1 MEFHFYYLSLT
12 YWNIKMQIR
21 LNKIISAILIT
32 IVLGAALSIA
42 QFIVSRP
49 VSSLHHHIPVDASV
63 YFKVNNP
70 NLLRR
75 FFFDFLFEA
84 ELQKKDYQQLDYRRR
99 VKNIPITG
107 IDISKEVYVFYENWS
122 GESIIGILFH
132 VDDEKAF
139 AEFARGSS
147 TFIAAFNENI
157 AALIIGPE
165 SLLQSE
171 ESTLSLYANDLLQPN
186 PDRTPARIAFSEG
199 NKKNLF
205 QLYVKGDER
214 SLIRNI
220 NLELFMDN
228 NFIEITGS
236 GERNPTRIDTDSTLY
251 TYIEKRNTDRNC
263 LEINA
268 GKLPDTLNRYLNKV
282 LLEVGVD
289 LPDISSQQLFIYAL
303 EIDNINGAMALLP
316 KFDGIFR
323 FTDTL
328 PPIAEMDSL
337 KSKLLKLEDG
347 HLKIGRMAYTVKQL
361 NDYELF
367 IGMHEVEFTV
377 REESPTLLIQGD
389 PSVLLNIE
397 GDGII
402 AQVAK
407 LMPQVQHSRKL
418 FSDMETFKIASK
430 EFRSDSIQVNGRI
443 EFPKEKTASIE
454 IIKYLM
460 KF

>member
-1 MEFHFYYLSLT
+1 MSL
-12 YWNIKMQIR
+12 R
-21 LNKIISAILIT
+21 LKKIISAI
-32 IVLGAALSIA
+32 ALSIVFGATVLIA
-42 QFIVSRP
+42 QFIAARP
-49 VSSLHHHIPVDASV
+49 ESKLHHHIPIDASI

-99 VKNIPITG
+99 IKNIPITG
-107 IDISKEVYVFYENWS
+107 IDISKEVYVFYEAWS
-122 GESIIGILFH
+122 GESILGILFH
-132 VDDEKAF
+132 LNDEKSF
-139 AEFARGSS
+139 AEFVNKSES
-147 TFIAAFNENI
+147 FIAAFNKEIAAIIIAPENI
-157 AALIIGPE
+157 
-165 SLLQSE
+165 
-171 ESTLSLYANDLLQPN
+171 LSIDEDKLVLYANDLLLPN

-199 NKKNLF
+199 NNKNLF

-228 NFIEITGS
+228 NFIELKGM
-236 GERNPTRIDTDSTLY
+236 GERNPLRINTDSTSY
-251 TYIEKRNTDRNC
+251 TYISEINNEKNY

-268 GKLPDTLNRYLNKV
+268 GKLPDTVNKYLNKV
-282 LLEVGVD
+282 LNEIGVNF
-289 LPDISSQQLFIYAL
+289 PDITSQQLFIYAL
-303 EIDNINGAMALLP
+303 EIDNIRGTMALLP
-316 KFDGIFR
+316 KFDGVFR
-323 FTDTL
+323 FNDAL
-328 PPIAEMDSL
+328 PIIAEMDSL
-337 KSKLLKLEDG
+337 ASKMLILEGERLKV
-347 HLKIGRMAYTVKQL
+347 GRMEYIVKQL

-367 IGMHEVEFTV
+367 VGIHDVEFATK
-377 REESPTLLIQGD
+377 EESPTILIQGD

-418 FSDMETFKIASK
+418 FSDMESFKIESK
-430 EFRSDSIQVNGRI
+430 EYRSDSIQVNGMI
-443 EFPKEKTASIE
+443 AFPGDKTASIE
-454 IIKYLM
+454 IIKYLL